1 MELFLLTRNEQQ
13 VVLSNVRRRL
23 TALNVLAVTR
33 EHLGALDRVT
43 RIVGLGVAVATFARS
58 CENRRRRVRIASGCF
73 RPTEESL
80 SAGVWRRQCSARHPV
95 ELEPIFEVAK

>member
-43 RIVGLGVAVATFARS
+43 RIVGLGVAVAAKEMFL
-58 CENRRRRVRIASGCF
+58 IAKL
-73 RPTEESL
+73 SL
-80 SAGVWRRQCSARHPV
+80 D
-95 ELEPIFEVAK
+95 

>member
-58 CENRRRRVRIASGCF
+58 CENRRR
-73 RPTEESL
+73 PTEESL
-80 SAGVWRRQCSARHPV
+80 SAGV
-95 ELEPIFEVAK
+95 